1 MKARVKLLRY
11 LIGAVICLVA
21 AAFIPHF
28 LTVANLMNVIRQASI
43 IAIPAI
49 GLTMVMIIKGIDLS
63 TSGIISFIPMVFVI
77 LVSNNISWVVA
88 MLVVIIAGTLIGL
101 LDGVVIAKIE
111 VPPFIS
117 TLVFGSIC
125 SGLALVLGNG
135 GSTSVA
141 LPESFSYIGNG
152 ELAGFMPVANLLLV
166 LFTVLGVLVLSRTA
180 FGNHIYAIG
189 YNETIV
195 RQEGV
200 NVDRVKIAVYAIG
213 GFCSSVAGIM
223 LTSKL
228 STAHPVQGTP
238 YQLDCIAACIVGGV
252 SMLGGEGYVLN
263 SVLGALFIAALRNVL
278 NMLRIHPF
286 IQNLMVGILIIA
298 IVAASILR
306 KQRVQ
311 KRTLSY

>member
-1 MKARVKLLRY
+1 MKASSKVWRY
-11 LIGAVICLVA
+11 LIVGAVCLVA
-21 AAFIPHF
+21 ASFIPHF
-28 LTVANLMNVIRQASI
+28 LTLANVLNVVRQASI

-49 GLTMVMIIKGIDLS
+49 GLTFVMITKGIDLS
-63 TSGIISFIPMVFVI
+63 TSGIISLIPMVFVI
-77 LVSNNISWVVA
+77 MVSSNVNWALA
-88 MLVVIIAGTLIGL
+88 MIIVFIAGTLIGL
-101 LDGVVIAKIE
+101 LDGIVIAKIE

-125 SGLALVLGNG
+125 SGLALVLGAG
-135 GSTSVA
+135 SSTSFL
-141 LPESFSYIGNG
+141 LPDSFSFIGNG
-152 ELAGFMPVANLLLV
+152 EIAGFMPVANLLLV
-166 LFTVLGVLVLSRTA
+166 LFAILGILVLSRTA
-180 FGNHIYAIG
+180 FGNHVYAIG

-200 NVDRVKIAVYAIG
+200 NVGRVKIAVYAIG

-228 STAHPVQGTP
+228 STAHPTQGTP

-252 SMLGGEGYVLN
+252 SMLGGEGNVLN

-278 NMLRIHPF
+278 DMLRIHPF
-286 IQNLMVGILIIA
+286 IQNLMVGIMIIA
-298 IVAASILR
+298 IVAVSILR